1 VSSLKN
7 KLAIG
12 EKEKAILQ
20 EELGKEKNFQ
30 KGYKHNVK
38 ILRKKKAEVKQKIK
52 VLIKKL

>member
-1 VSSLKN
+1 MKN